1 MWEMPLWVL
10 IGLVV
15 VISTAIYFLLRPFKV
30 LSSNE
35 WAISHG
41 FIIAGLTLVSIWL
54 WLNRRDYL
62 EMAMLIGGLWTI
74 FGGLCFATTCAI
86 RKFNKKEA
94 NR

>member
-1 MWEMPLWVL
+1 MWEMPLWML
-10 IGLVV
+10 ISL
-15 VISTAIYFLLRPFKV
+15 IIAIPIAIYFLSRPLRV
-30 LSSNE
+30 LNSKE

-41 FIIAGLTLVSIWL
+41 FIIAGLILVSVWL

-62 EMAMLIGGLWTI
+62 EMAMLIGGMWTI
-74 FGGLCFATTCAI
+74 FGGLCFAATYAI